1 MSTPT
6 IKVEDLSMRYG
17 VREPWAVSDVSLF
30 LEEGEILTLLGPS
43 GCGKT
48 TVLRLIAGFEV
59 PERGRVTIDGHL
71 VAGAGAWYPP
81 EQRGVGMVF
90 QNYALFPH
98 LTVAEN
104 VGFGLHLWPLPLR
117 SARIGEVLRLVDLL
131 ALRDR
136 YPHELS
142 GGQQQRIALARALA
156 PGPLVILLDEPFSN
170 LDADMRVQV
179 RQEVR
184 DILRRSKMTALFVTH
199 EQQEAFEISDRM
211 AVMNKGRI
219 EQLDTPENI
228 FHSPGTPFVARFLG
242 QTDLVPGVVRGDRV
256 ETELGSFP
264 YFTDGG
270 GLPDGMRVEAV
281 IRPAD
286 VDVIPSLQGTA
297 TVRGRRFRGSD
308 NLYTLILASGTRV
321 HSAAPWDFV
330 LPLGSKVSVSMEPL
344 RVVVFPVGEGGG
356 VRNKVLARRDG
367 APS

>member
-1 MSTPT
+1 
-6 IKVEDLSMRYG
+6 MRYG
-17 VREPWAVSDVSLF
+17 AREPWAVSDVSLF

-48 TVLRLIAGFEV
+48 TMLRLIAGFEV
-59 PERGRVTIDGHL
+59 PERGRVVIDGHL
-71 VAGAGAWYPP
+71 VAGEGARYPP
-81 EQRGVGMVF
+81 ERRGVGMVF

-104 VGFGLHLWPLPLR
+104 VGFGLHPWPLPLR
-117 SARIGEVLRLVDLL
+117 NARIEEVLRLVDLL

-199 EQQEAFEISDRM
+199 EQQGAFEISDRI

-242 QTDLVPGVVRGDRV
+242 QTDLVPGVIHGDRV

-264 YFTDGG
+264 YFTGCVDLLSGADGG
-270 GLPDGMRVEAV
+270 GLPDGTRVEAV

-286 VDVIPSLQGTA
+286 LDVIPSRQGTA

-330 LPLGSKVSVSMEPL
+330 LPLGGQVSVSMEPL
-344 RVVVFPVGEGGG
+344 RVVVFPVGEGG
-356 VRNKVLARRDG
+356 
-367 APS
+367 PE